1 MQTTAS
7 MMPMAVLAARAKEH
21 PNKVYLRQP
30 SGDEYIPTTWAEVFD
45 KASRIAQGLVALG
58 LKKGDKVSLLAA
70 NCDEWFISD
79 FAIQIAGMV
88 SVPIYA
94 TASESTVDYVLKHS
108 EAKAIILGKL
118 SKSEDAQTALK
129 KHKDVITIGMA
140 LCEFKTM
147 HTLADLIANNQPIAA
162 IHEPDLEETFSIVY
176 TSGST
181 GAPKGVVLT
190 YRNIAY
196 QGSSCAN
203 LLGRSKEERLISYLP
218 LAHVTERGVIEY
230 SSLYGGAQVTFNES
244 LETFLRDLRAAK
256 VTNFISV
263 PRLWVKFQSEVL
275 NKIPQEKLSRLIR
288 IPIVGG
294 LVKRKIRAQLGLAY
308 ARSCGSGS
316 APISPH
322 ILEWYRKLGI
332 RISEGWG
339 MTELAGLATAQFPF
353 RRSKLG
359 TIGVP
364 LKGLDVQVSDQGELL
379 IKGEGVFKEYYKN
392 PDVTAETFTKDG
404 YMRTGDKVD
413 MDKDGYL
420 RITGRVKDLFKTGK
434 GKYIAP
440 VPIEGKLA
448 SNLLIEQMCVMGSG
462 LPAAVC
468 VAVLSADMAKTKT
481 KEQIEASLAATL
493 DEVNASIEKH
503 EVVAAIIIA
512 KDQWTIENGLLT
524 PTLKIKRTE
533 LEAKYKNLIAQSG
546 LPKVSWEK

>member
-1 MQTTAS
+1 MQTSAS
-7 MMPMAVLAARAKEH
+7 MMPMAVLAARAKQH

-30 SGDEYIPTTWAEVFD
+30 CNEEYVDTTWGEVFER
-45 KASRIAQGLVALG
+45 ASRIAQGLLSMG
-58 LKKGDKVSLLAA
+58 LKTGDKVSILAS
-70 NCDEWFISD
+70 NCDQWFISD

-94 TASESTVDYVLKHS
+94 TAGESIIDHVLEHS
-108 EAKAIILGKL
+108 EAKAMIIGKL
-118 SKSEDAQTALK
+118 PKVADAQTALK
-129 KHKDVITIGMA
+129 KHKSVITIGMD
-140 LCEFKTM
+140 LCEIKTK
-147 HTLADLIANNQPIAA
+147 HTLADLVANNEMIAA
-162 IHEPDLEETFSIVY
+162 VHEPEPEDTFSIVY

-181 GAPKGVVLT
+181 GKPKGVVLT
-190 YRNIAY
+190 YRNISF
-196 QGSSCAN
+196 QGSACAE

-244 LETFLRDLRAAK
+244 LETFLRDLREAK

-275 NKIPQEKLSRLIR
+275 KAMPQEKLSRLIR
-288 IPIVGG
+288 IPILGG
-294 LVKRKIRAQLGLAY
+294 IVKRKIRAQLGLSY
-308 ARSCGSGS
+308 SRSCGSGS

-332 RISEGWG
+332 KISEGWG
-339 MTELAGLATAQFPF
+339 MTELAGLATTQFPF

-364 LKGLDVQVSDQGELL
+364 LKGLEVKISDQGELL
-379 IKGEGVFKEYYKN
+379 IKGDGVFKEYYKN
-392 PDVTAETFTKDG
+392 PEVTAETFTEDG

-413 MDKDGYL
+413 MDKEGYL
-420 RITGRVKDLFKTGK
+420 RITGRVKDLFKSGK

-448 SNLLIEQMCVMGSG
+448 SNLIFDQMCVMGSG

-468 VAVLSADMAKTKT
+468 VAVLNEDAAQTMSREA
-481 KEQIEASLAATL
+481 IEASISATL

-503 EVVAAIIIA
+503 EVVANIIIA
-512 KDQWTIENGLLT
+512 KEQWTIDNGMLT

-533 LEAKYKNLIAQSG
+533 LEAKYKDVIAQPG
-546 LPKVSWEK
+546 LPKISWES